1 MPKTFIESHG
11 YTFYVEE
18 SPLYDETSGEICIE
32 FLSLKKQPYPCVRII
47 VSKNPK
53 KTSAEL
59 QSLNYYASCS
69 IKEKMLENHEG
80 TIQMI
85 KTALAY
91 MLTRYPHVAQ
101 VGIQDETFINIPT
114 KPLITSRRLL
124 LGQQG
129 WYEEY
134 LGAHPSARIETTLE
148 FLRQPKTQTQLHE
161 ILLKFPE
168 AQDTLGGNQTWWS
181 PKNLKRVADELDRTL
196 FQRLLG
202 TTWTLSSK
210 TIKGWNALGNRGG
223 GGVDCVDYDTAPN
236 LVKQSRRLKNILRNA
251 RTGYVNGH
259 QIQ

>member
-1 MPKTFIESHG
+1 
-11 YTFYVEE
+11 
-18 SPLYDETSGEICIE
+18 
-32 FLSLKKQPYPCVRII
+32 
-47 VSKNPK
+47 
-53 KTSAEL
+53 
-59 QSLNYYASCS
+59 
-69 IKEKMLENHEG
+69 MLENHEG

-101 VGIQDETFINIPT
+101 VRIQDETFINIPT

-134 LGAHPSARIETTLE
+134 LGAHPSAKIETTLE

-181 PKNLKRVADELDRTL
+181 PKNLKRVADELDPVI

-202 TTWTLSSK
+202 TTWTLSAK
-210 TIKGWNALGNRGG
+210 TINSWNALCG
-223 GGVDCVDYDTAPN
+223 GGVVKLPQIAFDD
-236 LVKQSRRLKNILRNA
+236 LIQKQSQRLKTIVRNA

>member
-1 MPKTFIESHG
+1 MSFIESHG

-18 SPLYDETSGEICIE
+18 SPLYDVTSGEICIE
-32 FLSLKKQPYPCVRII
+32 FISLKKQPCPCVRII
-47 VSKNPK
+47 VSKNQK
-53 KTSAEL
+53 ETIAEL
-59 QSLNYYASCS
+59 QMLNYYASCNPNP
-69 IKEKMLENHEG
+69 MLENHEG

-134 LGAHPSARIETTLE
+134 LGAHPSAKIETTLE

-181 PKNLKRVADELDRTL
+181 PKNLKRVADELDPVI

-202 TTWTLSSK
+202 TTWTLSAK
-210 TIKGWNALGNRGG
+210 TINSWNALCG
-223 GGVDCVDYDTAPN
+223 GGVVKLPQIAFDD
-236 LVKQSRRLKNILRNA
+236 LIQKQSQRLKTIVRNA

>member
-1 MPKTFIESHG
+1 MSKTLIESHG

-161 ILLKFPE
+161 ILLKFPD
-168 AQDTLGGNQTWWS
+168 AQDKTWWS

>member
-1 MPKTFIESHG
+1 MSKTLIESHG

-134 LGAHPSARIETTLE
+134 LGAYPSAKIETTLE

>member
-1 MPKTFIESHG
+1 MLYMSKTLIESHG

-32 FLSLKKQPYPCVRII
+32 FLSLKKQPCPCVRII

-181 PKNLKRVADELDRTL
+181 PKNLKRGADERDPVI

-202 TTWTLSSK
+202 TTWTLSAK
-210 TIKGWNALGNRGG
+210 TINSWNALCG
-223 GGVDCVDYDTAPN
+223 GGVVKLPQIAFDD
-236 LVKQSRRLKNILRNA
+236 LIQKQSQRLKTIVRKA
-251 RTGYVNGH
+251 RLGYVNGH
-259 QIQ
+259 QI